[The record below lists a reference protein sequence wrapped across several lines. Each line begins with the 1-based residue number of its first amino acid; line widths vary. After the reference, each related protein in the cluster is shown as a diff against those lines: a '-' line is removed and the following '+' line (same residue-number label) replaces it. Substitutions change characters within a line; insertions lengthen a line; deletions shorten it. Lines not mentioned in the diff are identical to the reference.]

1 MNINKSANGTE
12 LTMAIVGRLD
22 TVTAPEFEAELKA
35 SIGGV
40 ESLILDLAELEY
52 TSSAGL
58 RIILMA
64 QKIMNKQGKMIVKK
78 FNFTGSR
85 QNIRV
90 RTTKNLL
97 NELRLELI
105 K

>member
-64 QKIMNKQGKMIVKK
+64 QKIMNKQGKMIVKNVNDSVMEV
-78 FNFTGSR
+78 FDITGMADFM
-85 QNIRV
+85 
-90 RTTKNLL
+90 TF
-97 NELRLELI
+97 E
-105 K
+105 

>member
-64 QKIMNKQGKMIVKK
+64 QKIMNKQGKMIVKNVNESVMEV
-78 FNFTGSR
+78 FDITGMADFM
-85 QNIRV
+85 
-90 RTTKNLL
+90 TF
-97 NELRLELI
+97 E
-105 K
+105 

>member
-64 QKIMNKQGKMIVKK
+64 QKIMNKQGKMIVKNVNESVMEV
-78 FNFTGSR
+78 FDITGMADFM
-85 QNIRV
+85 IF
-90 RTTKNLL
+90 
-97 NELRLELI
+97 E
-105 K
+105 

>member
-12 LTMAIVGRLD
+12 LTMAIVGSLD

-64 QKIMNKQGKMIVKK
+64 QKIMNKQGKMIVKNVNESVMEV
-78 FNFTGSR
+78 FDITGMADFM
-85 QNIRV
+85 
-90 RTTKNLL
+90 TF
-97 NELRLELI
+97 E
-105 K
+105 

>member
-64 QKIMNKQGKMIVKK
+64 QKIMNKQGKMIVKNVNESVMEV
-78 FNFTGSR
+78 FDITGFLD
-85 QNIRV
+85 IL
-90 RTTKNLL
+90 TI
-97 NELRLELI
+97 E
-105 K
+105 

>member
-22 TVTAPEFEAELKA
+22 TVTAPEFEAEFKA

-58 RIILMA
+58 RVILMA
-64 QKIMNKQGKMIVKK
+64 QKIMNKQGKMIVKNVNESVMEV
-78 FNFTGSR
+78 FDITGMADFM
-85 QNIRV
+85 
-90 RTTKNLL
+90 TF
-97 NELRLELI
+97 E
-105 K
+105 

>member
-64 QKIMNKQGKMIVKK
+64 QKIMNKQGKMIVRNVNESVMEV
-78 FNFTGSR
+78 FDITGMADFM
-85 QNIRV
+85 
-90 RTTKNLL
+90 TF
-97 NELRLELI
+97 E
-105 K
+105 

>member
-1 MNINKSANGTE
+1 MNIIKSANGTE

-64 QKIMNKQGKMIVKK
+64 QKIMNKQGKMIVRNVNESVMEV
-78 FNFTGSR
+78 FDITGMADFM
-85 QNIRV
+85 
-90 RTTKNLL
+90 TF
-97 NELRLELI
+97 E
-105 K
+105 

>member
-1 MNINKSANGTE
+1 MKEKIMNINKSANGTE

-64 QKIMNKQGKMIVKK
+64 QKTMNKQGKMIVKNVNESVMEV
-78 FNFTGSR
+78 FDITGMADFM
-85 QNIRV
+85 
-90 RTTKNLL
+90 TF
-97 NELRLELI
+97 E
-105 K
+105 

>member
-64 QKIMNKQGKMIVKK
+64 QKTMNKQGKMIVKNVNESVMEV
-78 FNFTGSR
+78 FNITGMADFM
-85 QNIRV
+85 
-90 RTTKNLL
+90 TF
-97 NELRLELI
+97 E
-105 K
+105 

>member
-1 MNINKSANGTE
+1 MNIIKSANGTE
-12 LTMAIVGRLD
+12 LTMAIVERLD

-64 QKIMNKQGKMIVKK
+64 QKIMNKQGKMIVK
-78 FNFTGSR
+78 N
-85 QNIRV
+85 V
-90 RTTKNLL
+90 
-97 NELRLELI
+97 NESVMDVFDIIGMADFMIFE
-105 K
+105 

>member
-64 QKIMNKQGKMIVKK
+64 QKIMNKQGKMIVKNVNESVMEV
-78 FNFTGSR
+78 FDITGMADFMIFEIGR
-85 QNIRV
+85 AHV
-90 RTTKNLL
+90 
-97 NELRLELI
+97 
-105 K
+105 

>member
-64 QKIMNKQGKMIVKK
+64 QKTMNKQGKMIVKNVNESVMEV
-78 FNFTGSR
+78 FDITGMADFM
-85 QNIRV
+85 IF
-90 RTTKNLL
+90 
-97 NELRLELI
+97 E
-105 K
+105 

>member
-1 MNINKSANGTE
+1 MNIIKSANGTE

-64 QKIMNKQGKMIVKK
+64 QKTMNKQGKMIVKNVNESVMEV
-78 FNFTGSR
+78 FDITGMADFM
-85 QNIRV
+85 
-90 RTTKNLL
+90 TF
-97 NELRLELI
+97 E
-105 K
+105 

>member
-64 QKIMNKQGKMIVKK
+64 QKTMNKQGKMIVKNVNESVMEV
-78 FNFTGSR
+78 FDITGMADFM
-85 QNIRV
+85 
-90 RTTKNLL
+90 TF
-97 NELRLELI
+97 E
-105 K
+105 

>member
-1 MNINKSANGTE
+1 MKNS
-12 LTMAIVGRLD
+12 
-22 TVTAPEFEAELKA
+22 EAELKA

-64 QKIMNKQGKMIVKK
+64 QKIMNKQGKMIVKNVNESVMEV
-78 FNFTGSR
+78 FDITGMADFM
-85 QNIRV
+85 
-90 RTTKNLL
+90 TF
-97 NELRLELI
+97 E
-105 K
+105 